1 MLEKVLQLLSIS
13 CRHSHISQPFHA
25 PMATGAR
32 RFADWEPIT
41 AGGATNYVVCL
52 DCGKQFA
59 YDWTEMR
66 VVRH

>member
-1 MLEKVLQLLSIS
+1 
-13 CRHSHISQPFHA
+13 
-25 PMATGAR
+25 MATGAR